1 MSGTQPQPSWSG
13 LKLGYEDND
22 LAKQAAYL
30 KTGALYSVAT
40 EAAKRG
46 KELTELRGKELDEAN
61 LLIEQHPDAFKNFA
75 NLPPR
80 GGKKTKSKK
89 NKMKSRRN
97 KTKKNKTKRNKKRR

>member
-1 MSGTQPQPSWSG
+1 MNSPSFGSWPGIPASHQDNKM
-13 LKLGYEDND
+13 LKRGI
-22 LAKQAAYL
+22 
-30 KTGALYSVAT
+30 LYKVAN
-40 EAAKRG
+40 EAANRG

-61 LLIEQHPDAFKNFA
+61 SLIEQHPDAFKNFA